1 MSKVD
6 RFKHAV
12 GRLEGLLHKGSV
24 LLKRGASPEEY
35 LRWRRS
41 ILHCVEKFFGT
52 GSREHQTI
60 QAAFISVEDRRD
72 GSVES
77 DVTPT
82 EITNGLKVVASIL
95 YKYLSR
101 IVTVPKS

>member
-6 RFKHAV
+6 RFKHDV

-24 LLKRGASPEEY
+24 LLKKGASPEEY
-35 LRWRRS
+35 LQWRRS
-41 ILHCVEKFFGT
+41 TLHCVERFFGA
-52 GSREHQTI
+52 GSNEHQTI
-60 QAAFISVEDRRD
+60 QAAFTSVEDHRD
-72 GSVES
+72 GREES

-101 IVTVPKS
+101 IGTASKS

>member
-6 RFKHAV
+6 RFKHNV

-24 LLKRGASPEEY
+24 YLRSSASTMEY
-35 LRWRRS
+35 LEWRDMVLRYTED
-41 ILHCVEKFFGT
+41 IFGT

-60 QAAFISVEDRRD
+60 QAAFTSVEDRRD
-72 GSVES
+72 GREES

-82 EITNGLKVVASIL
+82 EITNGLRVVASIL

-101 IVTVPKS
+101 ISTVSKS

>member
-1 MSKVD
+1 MSNVD

-24 LLKRGASPEEY
+24 LLEKGASPEEY
-35 LRWRRS
+35 LQWRRS
-41 ILHCVEKFFGT
+41 MLHCVEQYFGA
-52 GSREHQTI
+52 GSQEHQTI
-60 QAAFISVEDRRD
+60 QAAFMSVEDRHDR
-72 GSVES
+72 GEES
-77 DVTPT
+77 DVTPI

-101 IVTVPKS
+101 IGTTPKL

>member
-1 MSKVD
+1 MSNVD

-12 GRLEGLLHKGSV
+12 GRLEGLLHKSSV
-24 LLKRGASPEEY
+24 LLRTGASPEEY
-35 LRWRRS
+35 LQWRMS
-41 ILHCVEKFFGT
+41 MLHCVEQFFGT

-72 GSVES
+72 MGVES

-101 IVTVPKS
+101 ISTVPKS